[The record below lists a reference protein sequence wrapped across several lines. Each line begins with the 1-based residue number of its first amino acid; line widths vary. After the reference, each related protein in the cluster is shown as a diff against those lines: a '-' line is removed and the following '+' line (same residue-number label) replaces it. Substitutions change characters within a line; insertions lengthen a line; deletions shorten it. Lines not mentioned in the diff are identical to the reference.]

1 MLKQFEIWLTDL
13 EPRYGSE
20 QGGKRPVLIAETNA
34 VYGNGNTTIVIP
46 LSSQIERVFPF
57 DVIITPNKKNGLNKK
72 SKLMFRQLRVIDKK
86 RFKKKMGT
94 LEEEYREAFVKRLQI
109 LFDLKGSF
117 IGA

>member
-34 VYGNGNTTIVIP
+34 VYGNGNTT
-46 LSSQIERVFPF
+46 F